1 MLTRLILDR
10 NAMNTGD
17 LSRRVFIQR
26 LCLFGAAGGVLSSC
40 GGGGKAASEMP
51 AGTSDEAFEAFSC
64 TDTSGL
70 TDAEVTMRTTLNYVD
85 WTPIEGKTCDNCALY
100 VPPEGGASCG
110 TCLTVKGP
118 VHPKGYCDIWA
129 AQTV

>member
-1 MLTRLILDR
+1 MPIRLILGR
-10 NAMNTGD
+10 KTMNTGD

-40 GGGGKAASEMP
+40 GDGEAPSEMP
-51 AGTSDEAFEAFSC
+51 ATTPDEAFEAFSC

-70 TDAEVTMRTTLNYVD
+70 TDAEATMRTTLNYVD
-85 WTPIEGKTCDNCALY
+85 SSHVEGKTCDNCALY
-100 VPPEGGASCG
+100 VPPVGGATCG

-129 AQTV
+129 AQTA